1 MSNINY
7 NMCDVYGIATEVTRQ
22 REMAEH
28 EHIFS

>member
-7 NMCDVYGIATEVTRQ
+7 NMCDVYGIATEATRQ